1 MQTGGSGYNTEPVG
15 PCSRRIT
22 KERQRRHDP
31 KKSRHAA
38 DHDKISGGREI
49 LLFAERPTGIVKVE
63 VAGEKSTGT
72 SGALYEVG
80 GPSVVISEHCSTR
93 TA

>member
-1 MQTGGSGYNTEPVG
+1 MQTGGSGYNTEPIG

-31 KKSRHAA
+31 KKSRYAA
-38 DHDKISGGREI
+38 AHDKILLKSAA
-49 LLFAERPTGIVKVE
+49 LLFAARPTGIVKVE

-72 SGALYEVG
+72 SGVLYEVG
-80 GPSVVISEHCSTR
+80 
-93 TA
+93 